1 MRASIGDKLRVHSNQ
16 VGTPDHCGQI
26 TEIRGAD
33 GGPPY
38 LVRFED
44 GHERLVFPGGDA
56 VVEPPTAQAVAAAT
70 AAAEAA
76 AAEPGTTIEAADTQ
90 ATSAQPAATDTPV
103 DTP

>member
-38 LVRFED
+38 LVRFDD

-56 VVEPPTAQAVAAAT
+56 VVEPPAAHAAAAT
-70 AAAEAA
+70 TATEATAAQPTATNT
-76 AAEPGTTIEAADTQ
+76 PADT
-90 ATSAQPAATDTPV
+90 P
-103 DTP
+103 